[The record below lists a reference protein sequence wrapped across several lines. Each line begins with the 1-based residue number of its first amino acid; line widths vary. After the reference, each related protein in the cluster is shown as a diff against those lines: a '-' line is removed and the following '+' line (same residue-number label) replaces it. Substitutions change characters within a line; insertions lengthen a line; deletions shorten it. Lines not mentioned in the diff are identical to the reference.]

1 MSIRLYYIYYLN
13 SGKVSVISVI
23 LLSNK
28 NVNIERSFYM
38 LLDPK
43 KGKYSN
49 EENEKIIQLVNEGLK
64 NGERE
69 RDTIKLIANTLNR
82 GYAGIMS
89 HVRKLR
95 TEQPDRFETVDQHYK
110 DNAARLNSWT
120 ESEEEIVIDTVNTH
134 LNEGKSLST
143 AISSLEEKLS
153 RTQGAIYQRIYTL
166 RRKQPER
173 FEHLPA
179 ERPRK
184 KRKLPEWQ
192 TNRPVIRN
200 LDRTEIIPEPSLSPI
215 WTNSNHDS
223 PSPNEETMIYQA
235 FETRYGKLTR
245 EAKEKLAQ
253 LMRQYGC
260 TRVSISLLT
269 LNDNKAFSSIIAN
282 FLEECLNRDVR

>member
-1 MSIRLYYIYYLN
+1 
-13 SGKVSVISVI
+13 
-23 LLSNK
+23 
-28 NVNIERSFYM
+28 M

-43 KGKYSN
+43 KGKYSI
-49 EENEKIIQLVNEGLK
+49 EENEKIIELVNEGIK

-69 RDTIKLIANTLNR
+69 RDTIKVIADTLNR

-89 HVRKLR
+89 HVRKLKA
-95 TEQPDRFETVDQHYK
+95 EQPSRFEVIDQLYK

-120 ESEEEIVIDTVNTH
+120 EAEEDIVIDTVNKH
-134 LNEGKSLST
+134 LSEGKSLST

-166 RRKQPER
+166 RRKQPDR
-173 FEHLPA
+173 FAHLPA

-200 LDRTEIIPEPSLSPI
+200 LDRTETTNEQFQIPSLSPI
-215 WTNSNHDS
+215 WNTNTNPNQES
-223 PSPNEETMIYQA
+223 PSQTEEAMIYQA
-235 FETRYGKLTR
+235 FESRYGRLTG
-245 EAKEKLAQ
+245 EAKEKLNH
-253 LMRQYGC
+253 LMRQFGG

-269 LNDNKAFSSIIAN
+269 LSDDKAFPSIIAD
-282 FLEECLNRDVR
+282 FLAMKMQRDT